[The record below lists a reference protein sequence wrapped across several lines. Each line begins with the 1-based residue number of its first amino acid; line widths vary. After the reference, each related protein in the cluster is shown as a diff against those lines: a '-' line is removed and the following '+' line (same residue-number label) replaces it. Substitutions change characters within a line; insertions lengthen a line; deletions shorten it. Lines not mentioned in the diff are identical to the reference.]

1 MAESPIVNHPEQ
13 GLCRDCLSLQKTQTS
28 RRCHACGSPRLIR
41 HKDLY
46 RLSLAHVDCDAFYA
60 SVEKRDNPDLRDKP
74 LIVGGGKRGVVS
86 TACYLARIHGVRSA
100 MPMFKALEACPD
112 AVVIKPNMEKYAR
125 VGREV
130 RQMMRD
136 LTPLVEPISIDE
148 AFLDLSGTERLHK
161 APPAVVL
168 ARFSKRVE
176 NEVGITASIGLS
188 YCKYLAK
195 VASDLEKPRG
205 FSVIGEA
212 EALDFLRDKPVGMI
226 WGVGKAFAAKLES
239 DGIRTIGQLQTM
251 EEGALMK
258 AYGTMG
264 QRLYRLSR
272 GQDSRKV
279 EPDHDMK
286 SVSAETT
293 FNTDFS
299 AADDLVPVLRAL
311 SEKVSRRL
319 KAGEI
324 AGRTIVLKL
333 KTQDFKLRTRN
344 RQLGDPTQLADRIF
358 RTGLQ
363 LLEKEMDGTRFR
375 LLGIGVSD
383 LSPSDRAD
391 PPDLVDIQA
400 TKRAVAE
407 SAIDRLRNKFG
418 LNAVETGYTFS
429 KGNLARTQ
437 TPTDRDNEPG

>member
-41 HKDLY
+41 HKELY

-176 NEVGITASIGLS
+176 NEIGITASIGLS

-293 FNTDFS
+293 FNTDLS
-299 AADDLVPVLRAL
+299 AAGDLVPVLRAL

-319 KAGEI
+319 KAVEI
-324 AGRTIVLKL
+324 AGRTVVLKL

-437 TPTDRDNEPG
+437 TPTDRDNEP